1 MQKDNDKNLQIFKY
15 LSSFNLTLDKDNL
28 DKQLNDLKACMK
40 LYSPNS
46 PTRKQLKVINASLY
60 SIYTALNRVN
70 PDILQKDLEGLKN
83 KLNNIFIEFKTL
95 TGITEL
101 PKNFKAKAKKKI
113 LTTLE
118 DLVLLTEGKEK
129 EDEVETVETYNLL
142 DRYLANMKE
151 LLVST
156 PDYIF
161 QKTSLLINAKTL
173 NFQKLP
179 RLGIIVSKTPYG
191 IIWSG
196 QYIMA
201 VKKDLVLT
209 VQELENL
216 ISKEFNLK
224 FNLLYKS
231 PMLTPD
237 IPNYKFYWF
246 MPVQTL
252 IELGSLQVAGYS
264 LPFPNNTN
272 KAKVSIKELRKLRQE
287 SKNAK

>member
-28 DKQLNDLKACMK
+28 DKHLKDLKDCMK

-70 PDILQKDLEGLKN
+70 PDVLQKDLEGLKL
-83 KLNNIFIEFKTL
+83 KLNNIFTEFKTL

-101 PKNFKAKAKKKI
+101 PRNFKAKAKKKI

-118 DLVLLTEGKEK
+118 DLVLLTEDKEK
-129 EDEVETVETYNLL
+129 EEEVETVETYNLL
-142 DRYLANMKE
+142 DRHLASMKE
-151 LLVST
+151 LLINT

-216 ISKEFNLK
+216 ISKKYNIR

-231 PMLTPD
+231 PMFTPD

-272 KAKVSIKELRKLRQE
+272 KVKVSIKELRKLRQE

>member
-118 DLVLLTEGKEK
+118 DLVLLTEDKEK

-151 LLVST
+151 LLIST

-231 PMLTPD
+231 PMFTPD

-252 IELGSLQVAGYS
+252 IELGSLQVVGYS